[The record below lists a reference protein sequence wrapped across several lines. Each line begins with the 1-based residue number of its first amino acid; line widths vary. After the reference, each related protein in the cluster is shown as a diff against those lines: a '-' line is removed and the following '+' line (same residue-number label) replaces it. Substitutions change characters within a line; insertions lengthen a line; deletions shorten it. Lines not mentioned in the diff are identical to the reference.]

1 MGGKKFEKVSRIECS
16 SDESNESQLVLDINV
31 DLYSLEEGDKF
42 KFALAETL
50 ALDSQLDDGVFDQS
64 GEESLIDHYDYVMH
78 GLIFKY
84 KSGPRASSVDVFA
97 SFGGLLMKHKSGP
110 RASSVDG
117 LCLLWRPPHEA
128 HLGPG

>member
-1 MGGKKFEKVSRIECS
+1 MSRIECS

-64 GEESLIDHYDYVMH
+64 GEESLMDHYDYVMH

-97 SFGGLLMKHKSGP
+97 SFGGLLMKLTSDQVNVQGL
-110 RASSVDG
+110 SVDKNIY
-117 LCLLWRPPHEA
+117 LLIRK
-128 HLGPG
+128 LQL